1 MKNSALLIALL
12 AAIFS
17 QAQNV
22 GINTNSPASTL
33 TINGN
38 NPDIGI
44 MNNGLAHG
52 SIRASGNDMLITTA
66 SDNPVG
72 RLILGTKDNHHLS
85 IDIQGRL
92 SMGTTSSL
100 DALVKLGGTSPS
112 LALLYQNVQKGFFG
126 LNGNDIR
133 IGTYNG
139 NGGDIVFSPKS
150 VDKIWIDEDGR
161 MSIGT
166 SSFSSLFTLNA
177 TDPMFQLKNDDVDK
191 GFIQLS
197 GNNLRIG
204 TNASNT
210 FGSFVVRT
218 TGSDRMYVNYKGQ
231 MGLNVIPDDT
241 RTALSIGQDENG
253 NSGVELVYANSRRGM
268 FSFNGTNTFLT
279 SSSGGLYL
287 YRNSSYP
294 LVCHADGNFSI
305 GGNTIA
311 NGYRLSVHGKAIA
324 TEFMVTPINAWPDY
338 VFEAGYPLKSI
349 AELKSYIAQ
358 NGHLPG
364 IPSAA
369 TVAKDGIALGDMTK
383 QLTEKVEE
391 LSLYIIQLKEELD
404 ALKNKIGSGEK
415 ND

>member
-1 MKNSALLIALL
+1 MKNTILLIILFYSL
-12 AAIFS
+12 SS

-52 SIRASGNDMLITTA
+52 SIRANGSDMIINTA
-66 SDNPVG
+66 PDNPVG
-72 RLILGTKDNHHLS
+72 RLIMGTRDNSHLV
-85 IDIQGRL
+85 IDNQGRVGI
-92 SMGTTSSL
+92 GTTSSF
-100 DALVKLGGTSPS
+100 DALLKLGGTSPS
-112 LALLYQNVQKGFFG
+112 LALLYQNIQKGFFG

-133 IGTYNG
+133 IGTYNV
-139 NGGDIVFSPKS
+139 NGGNIVFAPKNA
-150 VDKIWIDEDGR
+150 DKIWIDEYGK

-166 SSFSSLFTLNA
+166 SNFSSLFTLNA
-177 TDPMFQLKNDDVDK
+177 TDPTLQLKNDDVDK
-191 GFIQLS
+191 GFVQLS

-218 TGSDRMYVNYKGQ
+218 SGSDRLFVNYKGQ

-241 RTALSIGQDENG
+241 RTSLSIGQDENG
-253 NSGVELVYANSRRGM
+253 NTGVELVTANSRRGM

-279 SSSGGLYL
+279 SSTGSLYI
-287 YRNSSYP
+287 YRNSGYP
-294 LVCHADGNFSI
+294 MVCHSDGNFSI
-305 GGNTIA
+305 GGNTTA
-311 NGYRLSVHGKAIA
+311 FGYRLSVHGKAIA
-324 TEFMVTPINAWPDY
+324 TEFMVTPINSWPDY
-338 VFEAGYPLKSI
+338 VFEKGYPLKSI
-349 AELKSYIAQ
+349 PDLKSYIAQ

-383 QLTEKVEE
+383 RLTEKVEE

-404 ALKNKIGSGEK
+404 ILKNRVIAAEK
-415 ND
+415 K

>member
-1 MKNSALLIALL
+1 MKKSLILIAFLSSVL
-12 AAIFS
+12 S
-17 QAQNV
+17 YAQNV

-197 GNNLRIG
+197 GSNLRVG

-253 NSGVELVYANSRRGM
+253 NAGVELVYANSRRGM

-305 GGNTIA
+305 GGNTTA
-311 NGYRLSVHGKAIA
+311 FGYRLSVHGKAIA

-338 VFEAGYPLKSI
+338 VFEPGYSLRSI
-349 AELKSYIAQ
+349 MELKAYIAQ

-369 TVAKDGIALGDMTK
+369 TVAKDGIALGAMSK

-391 LSLYIIQLKEELD
+391 LSLYIIQLKEEID
-404 ALKNKIGSGEK
+404 QLKKRIN
-415 ND
+415 

>member
-1 MKNSALLIALL
+1 MDE
-12 AAIFS
+12 F
-17 QAQNV
+17 
-22 GINTNSPASTL
+22 
-33 TINGN
+33 
-38 NPDIGI
+38 
-44 MNNGLAHG
+44 
-52 SIRASGNDMLITTA
+52 
-66 SDNPVG
+66 
-72 RLILGTKDNHHLS
+72 
-85 IDIQGRL
+85 
-92 SMGTTSSL
+92 
-100 DALVKLGGTSPS
+100 VKLGGTSPS

-166 SSFSSLFTLNA
+166 GSFSSLFTLNA
-177 TDPMFQLKNDDVDK
+177 TDPLFQLKNDDVDK

-197 GNNLRIG
+197 GNNLRVG

-231 MGLNVIPDDT
+231 LGLNVIPDDT
-241 RTALSIGQDENG
+241 RTSLSIGQDENG
-253 NSGVELVYANSRRGM
+253 NSGVELVYANTRRGM

-279 SSSGGLYL
+279 SSSGGLYI

-294 LVCHADGNFSI
+294 LVCHSDGNFSI
-305 GGNTIA
+305 GGNTTA

-338 VFEAGYPLKSI
+338 VFEPGYSLRSI
-349 AELKSYIAQ
+349 KELKTYISQ

-369 TVAKDGIALGDMTK
+369 TVAKDGIALGEMSK
-383 QLTEKVEE
+383 KLTEKLEE
-391 LSLYIIQLKEELD
+391 LSL
-404 ALKNKIGSGEK
+404 
-415 ND
+415 